1 VTTGTPLV
9 SVVIPTYNRAAFLA
23 EAIQSALAQT
33 FTDLEL
39 IVVDDG
45 STDHTA
51 AMVRSINDPRVH
63 LVSVRHSGLP
73 ARGRNA
79 GVERAR
85 GRYIAFLD
93 SDDLWDSSKLDDQ
106 LAALAERPDCRWC
119 HTGGRCIDEVG
130 APHPQWPNAR
140 LASEGWILEALFRRH
155 EGINTSSV
163 LVDRALLLEVGGF
176 DETFVRGEDYD
187 LWVRLA
193 MRSPIAC
200 VRNARVGRRI
210 HATAQFVGTGRERL
224 RTLVRMAR
232 SAPSWRLRSLAAR
245 ESVKVAAA
253 YVSWRARGVLRRILR
268 RRTGPL
274 SAARG

>member
-1 VTTGTPLV
+1 VTASTPLV

-23 EAIQSALAQT
+23 EAIRSVLAQT
-33 FTDLEL
+33 CADLEL

-51 AMVRSINDPRVH
+51 AMVRDIGDPRVH
-63 LVSVRHSGLP
+63 LISIAHSGLP

-85 GRYIAFLD
+85 GRYVAFLD

-106 LAALAERPDCRWC
+106 LAALSERRDCRWC
-119 HTGGRCIDEVG
+119 HTGGRCIDEAG
-130 APHPQWPNAR
+130 ALHPRWPKER

-163 LVDRALLLEVGGF
+163 LVDRALLMDVGGF

-193 MRSPIAC
+193 LRSPIAC
-200 VRNARVGRRI
+200 VRDARVGRRI
-210 HATAQFVGTGRERL
+210 HTTGQFVGTGRERL
-224 RTLVRMAR
+224 RTLGRMAR

-245 ESVKVAAA
+245 ESVKVGAA
-253 YVSWRARGVLRRILR
+253 YVSWRARGWLRRILR
-268 RRTGPL
+268 RHAGPL
-274 SAARG
+274 PAARG

>member
-1 VTTGTPLV
+1 VSAGTPRV

-23 EAIQSALAQT
+23 EAIRSVLVQT
-33 FTDLEL
+33 CTDLEL

-51 AMVRSINDPRVH
+51 AMVRGINDPRLH
-63 LVSVRHSGLP
+63 FMSLPHSGLP

-85 GRYIAFLD
+85 GRYVAFLD

-106 LAALAERPDCRWC
+106 LAALSERPDCRWC
-119 HTGGRCIDEVG
+119 HTGGRCIDEAG
-130 APHPQWPNAR
+130 APHPQWPKAR
-140 LASEGWILEALFRRH
+140 LASDGWILEALFRRH

-163 LVDRALLLEVGGF
+163 LVDRALLLDVGGF

-193 MRSPIAC
+193 LRSPIAC
-200 VRNARVGRRI
+200 VRDARVGRRI
-210 HATAQFVGTGRERL
+210 HTIGQFVGTGRERL
-224 RTLVRMAR
+224 RTLGRMAR
-232 SAPSWRLRSLAAR
+232 CAPSWRLRSLAAR
-245 ESVKVAAA
+245 ESVKVGAL
-253 YVSWRARGVLRRILR
+253 YVSWRARGWLRRILR
-268 RRTGPL
+268 RNTAPL
-274 SAARG
+274 PAARG